1 MSRRKLGSRPQ
12 HLSVIEDTSSG
23 NRSDAPEPIVTP
35 SSPSSP
41 DHVDECSDLL
51 TCGQCGLAFPLA
63 HILTFIQ
70 HKQGGCN
77 HTRAGPVDHTPQ
89 SPANHAF
96 RHGPGVQMKT
106 DYVELKRTTGR
117 RWEKEPGVKAE
128 LNQADEPS
136 SFTCL
141 VCECV
146 LPSAWALLQHAQHTH
161 SLSLYQVETSHPQKT
176 KAAAMMDPRHLG
188 ATLAS
193 AFHTSTGVK
202 RLPRSHQP
210 QSHVPLSGRR
220 DLQSLNFSLCLQ
232 RLAEV
237 SVGNGGVVPSPSP
250 SPPAATPFPHSTPPL
265 LGAFSC
271 EVCGQNFQSLR
282 SLSAHRR
289 THATEKPYHCAV
301 CQLSFAQSGELARH
315 MRSHRKAP
323 ESSFKVSESS
333 LRLPHLAAATANE
346 DGKVPSRFSQQG
358 YGDSLHQEGD
368 PAGTG
373 LILLASQP
381 GGTNRSLQR
390 YYQLQAEVD
399 EEVQVEPQHPSPYGS
414 PSEGSLDSGET
425 GESGIASGNCTPKR
439 PERDNEREGEVE
451 AEVECVNVVQDWQ
464 QDTERRQSAGRKKK
478 EEACEFCGK
487 RFRNSSNLTV
497 HRRSHTGERPYRCG
511 LCSYAC
517 AQSSKLTR
525 HMKTHGSRGS
535 RAPFQ
540 CQLCSVPFTV
550 YATLEKH
557 LKKTHGISHATVGAF
572 SQNTHS
578 LSPPLG
584 YTNHAIKMEDDPTI
598 GHSDTP
604 VQTVKEAV
612 ELSKILKEE
621 ESEMMVSTDGAPSP
635 SVEDGSHKVSP
646 PSTA

>member
-1 MSRRKLGSRPQ
+1 
-12 HLSVIEDTSSG
+12 
-23 NRSDAPEPIVTP
+23 
-35 SSPSSP
+35 
-41 DHVDECSDLL
+41 
-51 TCGQCGLAFPLA
+51 
-63 HILTFIQ
+63 
-70 HKQGGCN
+70 
-77 HTRAGPVDHTPQ
+77 
-89 SPANHAF
+89 
-96 RHGPGVQMKT
+96 
-106 DYVELKRTTGR
+106 
-117 RWEKEPGVKAE
+117 
-128 LNQADEPS
+128 
-136 SFTCL
+136 
-141 VCECV
+141 
-146 LPSAWALLQHAQHTH
+146 
-161 SLSLYQVETSHPQKT
+161 
-176 KAAAMMDPRHLG
+176 MDPRHLG

-193 AFHTSTGVK
+193 AFYTSSSLK
-202 RLPRSHQP
+202 RLPHSHQP
-210 QSHVPLSGRR
+210 QSHVLLSGGRN
-220 DLQSLNFSLCLQ
+220 LQSLNFSLCLQ

-237 SVGNGGVVPSPSP
+237 SVGNGGVMPSPSS
-250 SPPAATPFPHSTPPL
+250 SPPAASPFPHSTPPL

-301 CQLSFAQSGELARH
+301 CRLSFAQSGELARH
-315 MRSHRKAP
+315 MRSHRKTP
-323 ESSFKVSESS
+323 ESSAKVSESS
-333 LRLPHLAAATANE
+333 LRIPNLVTATKNE

-358 YGDSLHQEGD
+358 YGDGGHQEGD

-381 GGTNRSLQR
+381 GGANRSLQR
-390 YYQLQAEVD
+390 YCQLQTEVD

-439 PERDNEREGEVE
+439 PEREGDVE
-451 AEVECVNVVQDWQ
+451 AEVESVDVVQDWQ
-464 QDTERRQSAGRKKK
+464 QDNERRQSAGRKKK

-525 HMKTHGSRGS
+525 HMKTHGTHGT

-557 LKKTHGISHATVGAF
+557 LKKTHGISNATIGAY
-572 SQNTHS
+572 SQNTRS

-584 YTNHAIKMEDDPTI
+584 YTNLSIKMEDDHTI
-598 GHSDTP
+598 EHSEAP
-604 VQTVKEAV
+604 VQTITEVV
-612 ELSKILKEE
+612 EMPKTLKEE
-621 ESEMMVSTDGAPSP
+621 EPEMVTTDGAPSSTP
-635 SVEDGSHKVSP
+635 EDASHKAGLSLA